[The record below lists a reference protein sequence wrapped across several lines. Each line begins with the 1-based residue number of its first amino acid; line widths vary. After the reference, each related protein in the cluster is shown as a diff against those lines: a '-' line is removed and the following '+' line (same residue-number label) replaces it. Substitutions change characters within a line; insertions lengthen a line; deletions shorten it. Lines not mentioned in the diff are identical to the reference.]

1 MKKLLIAGLLILMLM
16 LGACTGITGSDG
28 LTADDTELTKTVE
41 TPDGKFSI
49 AIPDSWTKNYD
60 LTEEEMQEISKVLAY
75 TDNDITFVD
84 VFFYN
89 REEYDYSLNDSLKF
103 NLDYFGDNIIGEY
116 EEMTLDGMD
125 VFVFENSMVD
135 TSVEET
141 EFNYHGYLY
150 MINTPYGVVEID
162 IYYVQEVLESKIIKP
177 SEAQLTLLQEIAE
190 SLEVLEAE

>member
-1 MKKLLIAGLLILMLM
+1 MKKILVAGFLIMVLL

-41 TPDGKFSI
+41 TLDGKFTI
-49 AIPDSWTKNYD
+49 TVPDSWTKNYD
-60 LTEEEMQEISKVLAY
+60 MTEEEMMDISKVLSC

-84 VFFYN
+84 IFFYN
-89 REEYDYSLNDSLKF
+89 SDEYDYTLNDSLKY
-103 NLDYFGDNIIGEY
+103 NLDYFGDNIIGKY

-125 VFVFENSMVD
+125 LFVFENSMVD
-135 TSVEET
+135 TSVEDI

-162 IYYVQEVLESKIIKP
+162 IYYVQEIFESKIIKP
-177 SEAQLTLLQEIAE
+177 SESQLTLLQEIAE
-190 SLEVLEAE
+190 SFEVIEVE

>member
-1 MKKLLIAGLLILMLM
+1 MKKILIAGLLILMLM

-28 LTADDTELTKTVE
+28 LTADDTELTNTIE
-41 TPDGKFSI
+41 TPDGGFSI
-49 AIPDSWTKNYD
+49 TVPDSWTKNYD
-60 LTEEEMQEISKVLAY
+60 MSEEEMQEISKVLAY

-89 REEYDYSLNDSLKF
+89 SEEYDYTLNDSLKF
-103 NLDYFGDNIIGEY
+103 NLDYFGDNILGEY

-135 TSVEET
+135 TSVDDIEL
-141 EFNYHGYLY
+141 NYHGYLY
-150 MINTPYGVVEID
+150 MINTPKGVVEID

-177 SEAQLTLLQEIAE
+177 SESQLKLLQEIAE
-190 SLEVLEAE
+190 SFEVIAAE